1 MSNSNSDTEILAFN
15 AIFSFINDIGDI
27 YNNKQKSLSLYYRLI
42 NKTKFNNT
50 LAIKKNIDIF
60 KQFIE
65 KNNQAIINKNIDLF
79 NKNTI
84 VYSDNVF
91 INIVHLLKIAKQ
103 DGNED
108 CIWQHLTTILAIIDP
123 SKGAKKLLKDPKES
137 INIKSDGSSESN
149 FLKDIV
155 DKVETN
161 IDPTQNPA
169 QALSSVM
176 SSGVLTDLMTS
187 MTQGM
192 ENGNLD
198 LGKLMGSVQSMVS
211 QVTQE
216 NDNVPNELAT
226 MTQNLGNMVSS
237 LSKQQSKN

>member
-1 MSNSNSDTEILAFN
+1 MSNSDTEILAFK
-15 AIFSFINDIGDI
+15 AIVAFINDIGEI
-27 YNNKQKSLSLYYRLI
+27 YNTKQKSLSLYYRLI
-42 NKTKFNNT
+42 NKTTFNNT
-50 LAIKKNIDIF
+50 LAIRKNIDIF
-60 KQFIE
+60 KTFIE
-65 KNNQAIINKNIDLF
+65 QNNQAIINKNMDLF

-84 VYSDNVF
+84 QYSDNVF
-91 INIVHLLKIAKQ
+91 INIVHILKLAKQ
-103 DGNED
+103 DGNDD
-108 CIWQHLTTILAIIDP
+108 CIWQHLTTILAILDP
-123 SKGAKKLLKDPKES
+123 SKGAKKLLKDNNEPV
-137 INIKSDGSSESN
+137 NVKSDGSTESN

-169 QALSSVM
+169 EALNSVM
-176 SSGVLTDLMTS
+176 SSGVLTDLMAS

-198 LGKLMGSVQSMVS
+198 LGKLMGSVQNMVS

-216 NDNVPNELAT
+216 NGNVPNELAT

>member
-1 MSNSNSDTEILAFN
+1 MSNSDTEILAFK
-15 AIFSFINDIGDI
+15 AIFAFINDIGDI

-42 NKTKFNNT
+42 NKTTFNNT
-50 LAIKKNIDIF
+50 LAIQKNIDIF
-60 KQFIE
+60 KKFIE
-65 KNNQAIINKNIDLF
+65 QNTQAIINKNIDLF

-84 VYSDNVF
+84 EYSDNVF
-91 INIVHLLKIAKQ
+91 INVVHLLKLAKQ
-103 DGNED
+103 DGNDE
-108 CIWQHLTTILAIIDP
+108 CIWQHLTTILAILDP
-123 SKGAKKLLKDPKES
+123 SKGAKKLLQDNDTS
-137 INIKSDGSSESN
+137 TINIQSDGSSESN

-161 IDPTQNPA
+161 IDPAQNPA
-169 QALSSVM
+169 EALNAVM

-198 LGKLMGSVQSMVS
+198 LGKLMGSVQNMVS

-216 NDNVPNELAT
+216 NGNVPNELAT